1 MLTNNLTFD
10 SAGHEYRLNGRPLP
24 TVSQIVKLIT
34 GDTYAGIPKHIL
46 NKAAAFGTAVHK
58 AIELYN
64 ETFIIKYTDD
74 FKMAYCLS
82 QWVKLKSEFDEIKQN
97 ETMVHYRDL
106 FAGTFDSIAVKNGEL
121 VLIDYKTTNRFHR
134 ESVTIQLNLYRIAYE
149 WMTGKKIKK
158 MAAVWLPKHR
168 PGKIEY
174 LSLLDDEELLKVVEM
189 VLKEV

>member
-149 WMTGKKIKK
+149 WMTGKKIRRL
-158 MAAVWLPKHR
+158 AAVWLPKHR

-174 LSLLDDEELLKVVEM
+174 LAILDDDELLKVVEA
-189 VLKEV
+189 VLKGD